1 MRAGLC
7 VHRVCEPE
15 FSGVG
20 AMGKGGERRGG
31 GPDSPPHAIIGTDK
45 PCAQEGGDL
54 WEHKERSRGR
64 KGDNEREECGGGS
77 ERNPLR
83 GVKKIYVSEDP
94 EKDMTCQWTCGRDH
108 RPGCS
113 HG

>member
-7 VHRVCEPE
+7 VHRVCELE
-15 FSGVG
+15 FSRGRRRG
-20 AMGKGGERRGG
+20 GEAMGGDGRGG

-54 WEHKERSRGR
+54 WEHKERSQGR

-77 ERNPLR
+77 ERNPL
-83 GVKKIYVSEDP
+83 
-94 EKDMTCQWTCGRDH
+94 
-108 RPGCS
+108 
-113 HG
+113 